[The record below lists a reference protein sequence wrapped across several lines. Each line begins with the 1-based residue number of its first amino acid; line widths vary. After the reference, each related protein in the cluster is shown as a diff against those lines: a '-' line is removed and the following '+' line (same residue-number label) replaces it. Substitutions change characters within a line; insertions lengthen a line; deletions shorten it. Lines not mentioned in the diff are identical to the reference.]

1 MQRKKQG
8 VPNIVHHVAC
18 FLGKSFV
25 DDTCFDDVT
34 GVFYCLGTDFLLQMT
49 LNDVNDMGKWEIV

>member
-1 MQRKKQG
+1 MF
-8 VPNIVHHVAC
+8 VAC

-34 GVFYCLGTDFLLQMT
+34 GVYCLGTDFLLQMT